1 MSDIIFEFSDDR
13 SEWLE
18 HHGVKGMKW
27 GVRNSDTLR
36 KYSGP
41 TGNSPRAIVDKIK
54 KNGPHPLASV
64 KNQLIKR
71 AKAAKESNDLATQ
84 QVGNRF
90 VNRKQYKAF
99 MKTRQAT
106 LRAHDPDLV
115 AKGMHTL
122 TDSEL
127 TAKIARL
134 EQEKKVRDLA
144 EAKSRTETNRA
155 ISAENYKKAKND
167 AKASSIGAKLLTSTY
182 NATVNYAGKQIVKH
196 VLKTAGIEA
205 EDDKKKGKDK
215 DTDKDTDKDNEV
227 SSPSTDSS
235 SGSSKN
241 STKSKSNKTS
251 SVSSSSSSS
260 SSSGSSSSSTKS
272 KSQQAA
278 TDAGEKIAVEVLNV
292 ETVYDD
298 KNRKALPPGK

>member
-18 HHGVKGMKW
+18 HYGVKGMKW

-167 AKASSIGAKLLTSTY
+167 TKASSIGAKLLTSTY

-205 EDDKKKGKDK
+205 EDDKKKDK
-215 DTDKDTDKDNEV
+215 KKDNES

-251 SVSSSSSSS
+251 SA
-260 SSSGSSSSSTKS
+260 SSTKP